1 MKEPNG
7 TRYTPHKWLLAE
19 EERGKKLCPLWM
31 KKGFINPLAYE
42 TQIVK
47 RLNSLQ
53 AY

>member
-1 MKEPNG
+1 MPIVGE
-7 TRYTPHKWLLAE
+7 W
-19 EERGKKLCPLWM
+19 

-53 AY
+53 PY